1 MLVQETEGKFVHSY
15 SDAGYTILQV
25 STGIEYS
32 DAMDLKDYPQEY
44 EETDHKIDGGEG
56 GEGGEDVPTDA
67 TDAPTDAP
75 E

>member
-1 MLVQETEGKFVHSY
+1 MLVQETDGKFVHSY

-44 EETDHKIDGGEG
+44 TETDHKIDGGGDE
-56 GEGGEDVPTDA
+56 GEDAPTDA